1 MNELKPVRKVFSR
14 IGLAFCA
21 ILVLATVLQLLFVLV
36 PQLLWGEDNWLATS
50 SWGLWIVTFVPLYC
64 IAIPVGL
71 LILGK
76 LPATPPLDKRLS
88 VKGLLVVFPI
98 CVFLMLS
105 GSLIGT
111 FLSALF
117 SGGTAENALT
127 DYVMQ
132 PNPIKILFMVV
143 LAPILEEYV
152 CRKQIIDRVG
162 QYGEKTAIILS
173 ALVFG
178 LLHQNLFQFFYAFAL
193 GLVFGYIYTRTGR
206 LRYPIILHAII
217 NFMGS
222 VIAPW
227 ILTLADMEAMEN
239 LDLSLPTEQLMAQY
253 TEILPG
259 LLALLGYLFCYLG
272 LAFAGF
278 VLLLIVCCQL
288 EFKEAPAQLP
298 KGTAVKTVYLNVGMV
313 LYIILCLS
321 ACVLALL

>member
-1 MNELKPVRKVFSR
+1 MNELKVTRREFSR

-21 ILVLATVLQLLFVLV
+21 ILVLATVLQLLFVLI
-36 PQLLWGEDNWLATS
+36 PRLLWGEDNWLATS
-50 SWGLWIVTFVPLYC
+50 TWGIWIVTFVPLYC
-64 IAIPVGL
+64 IAIPAGL
-71 LILGK
+71 LILRK
-76 LPATPPLDKRLS
+76 LPATPPQEKAFGI
-88 VKGLLVVFPI
+88 KGLLVVFPI
-98 CVFLMLS
+98 CVFLMLT
-105 GSLIGT
+105 GSLLGS

-117 SGGTAENALT
+117 SGGTAENALN

-193 GLVFGYIYTRTGR
+193 GLVFAYIYTRTGR
-206 LRYPIILHAII
+206 LRYPILLHAIV

-227 ILTLADMEAMEN
+227 ILSLVDMEALEN
-239 LDLSLPTEQLMAQY
+239 LDPMLPTEQLLEKYM
-253 TEILPG
+253 EMLPG
-259 LLALLGYLFCYLG
+259 LLALFGYLFCYLG

-278 VLLLIVCCQL
+278 VLLLIVWGRL

-298 KGTAVKTVYLNVGMV
+298 KGTAAKTVYLNVGMV
-313 LYIILCLS
+313 LYILLCLS
-321 ACVLALL
+321 AFVLALF